1 MISLKSFI
9 AAIQE
14 AIIQAGDSL
23 MDKNIGLLDRYFTE
37 KTEKATDGKEQKALV
52 PKTVTLEYPAL
63 DQSLETVIRKVEV
76 PLITLVPMTTARI
89 EKAILTADFEM
100 ELADGQVQL
109 DFSSKP
115 RRGLFGKSKSTIGR
129 LEITITP
136 QDTPEGLNT
145 VIEAYE
151 RALKA
156 QIPFS

>member
-37 KTEKATDGKEQKALV
+37 KTEKTKDGTEQKSRA
-52 PKTVTLEYPAL
+52 PRTVTLEYPAL
-63 DQSLETVIRKVEV
+63 DEKLETVIRKVEV
-76 PLITLVPMTTARI
+76 PLITLVPLTTARI
-89 EKAILTADFEM
+89 EKATLTADFEM

-115 RRGLFGKSKSTIGR
+115 SGGLFRKSKSTIGR

-136 QDTPEGLNT
+136 QDTPEGLSA

-151 RALKA
+151 RAVKA
-156 QIPFS
+156 QIP

>member
-37 KTEKATDGKEQKALV
+37 KTEKSTDGKEQKALV

-63 DQSLETVIRKVEV
+63 DQNLQTVIRKVEV
-76 PLITLVPMTTARI
+76 PLITLVPLTTARI
-89 EKAILTADFEM
+89 EKATLAADFEM

-115 RRGLFGKSKSTIGR
+115 SRGLFQKSKSTIGH

-136 QDTPEGLNT
+136 QEPPEGLNT

>member
-9 AAIQE
+9 AAIHE

-23 MDKNIGLLDRYFTE
+23 MDRNIGLLDRYFTE
-37 KTEKATDGKEQKALV
+37 KTEKAKDGSEQKTLV

-63 DQSLETVIRKVEV
+63 DQNLATVIRKVEV
-76 PLITLVPMTTARI
+76 PLITLIPLTTARI
-89 EKAILTADFEM
+89 EKATLTANFEM

-109 DFSSKP
+109 DFSNKLTG
-115 RRGLFGKSKSTIGR
+115 GLFRKSKSTIGR

-136 QDTPEGLNT
+136 QDTPEGLNA

-151 RALKA
+151 RAVKA
-156 QIPFS
+156 QIP

>member
-14 AIIQAGDSL
+14 AILQAGDSL
-23 MDKNIGLLDRYFTE
+23 MDKNVGLLDRYFTE
-37 KTEKATDGKEQKALV
+37 KTEKGTDGKEQKALV

-63 DQSLETVIRKVEV
+63 DQNLETVIRKVEV
-76 PLITLVPMTTARI
+76 PLITLVPLTTTRI
-89 EKAILTADFEM
+89 EKATLTADFEM

-115 RRGLFGKSKSTIGR
+115 SRGLFRNSKSTIGR
-129 LEITITP
+129 LEIIITP
-136 QDTPEGLNT
+136 QDTPDGLNT